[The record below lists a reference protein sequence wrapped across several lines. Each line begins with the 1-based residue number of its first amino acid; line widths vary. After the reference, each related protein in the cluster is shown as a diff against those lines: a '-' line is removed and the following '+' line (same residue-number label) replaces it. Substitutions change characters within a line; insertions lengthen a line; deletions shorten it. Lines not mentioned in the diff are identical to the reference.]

1 MNQTEDISL
10 GTLYSKFCKFE
21 DDKNLLNVEYSY
33 IWEGIRLGIFLDFK
47 PNYFKRREHKTQL
60 SQEIYL

>member
-1 MNQTEDISL
+1 
-10 GTLYSKFCKFE
+10 
-21 DDKNLLNVEYSY
+21 
-33 IWEGIRLGIFLDFK
+33 LGIFLDFK